1 MGCALADLYNGRI
14 VRVANSCI
22 IKEPVFNY
30 TSDFPFVWDEI
41 VLPVKYGSNMQV
53 ARDVLQRLVK
63 GVVGEYAIYAQKV
76 WEKIVDK
83 YMIEAAKEEPA
94 ITITANENWVEF
106 TIRFVVDHKE
116 RRAIK
121 NRIFSSILEE
131 FEKSEGRVE
140 IASTSSDIHLIQALA
155 FDVRLAKE
163 V

>member
-1 MGCALADLYNGRI
+1 LGCALADLYNGRI
-14 VRVANSCI
+14 VRVANSFI
-22 IKEPVFNY
+22 FKEPVFNY

-41 VLPVKYGSNMQV
+41 VLPVKYGSDMQV

-63 GVVGEYAIYAQKV
+63 GVVGEYAIYAQKA

-106 TIRFVVDHKE
+106 TLRFVVDHKE

-121 NRIFSSILEE
+121 NRIFSS
-131 FEKSEGRVE
+131 
-140 IASTSSDIHLIQALA
+140 
-155 FDVRLAKE
+155 
-163 V
+163 

>member
-1 MGCALADLYNGRI
+1 M
-14 VRVANSCI
+14 ANSCI

-94 ITITANENWVEF
+94 ITIGWNSLFDLWLT
-106 TIRFVVDHKE
+106 
-116 RRAIK
+116 IK
-121 NRIFSSILEE
+121 NGVLLKIESSAPFLRNLKRAKVGSRLHPHPQIFI
-131 FEKSEGRVE
+131 
-140 IASTSSDIHLIQALA
+140 
-155 FDVRLAKE
+155 
-163 V
+163 

>member
-1 MGCALADLYNGRI
+1 
-14 VRVANSCI
+14 VRVANNCI

-63 GVVGEYAIYAQKV
+63 GVVGEYAIYAQKA

-83 YMIEAAKEEPA
+83 YMIEVAKEEPA

-121 NRIFSSILEE
+121 NRIFSS
-131 FEKSEGRVE
+131 
-140 IASTSSDIHLIQALA
+140 
-155 FDVRLAKE
+155 
-163 V
+163 